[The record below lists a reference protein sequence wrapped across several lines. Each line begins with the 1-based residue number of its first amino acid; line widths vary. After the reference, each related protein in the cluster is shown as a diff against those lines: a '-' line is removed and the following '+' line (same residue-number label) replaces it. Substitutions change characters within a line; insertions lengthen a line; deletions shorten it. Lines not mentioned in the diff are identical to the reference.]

1 MAATAEVPYNDR
13 APQGGSDFL
22 RAEAREESYARQEP
36 AANNVKNGTLMNLHE
51 YQAKQLLREYG
62 IATPRGVVVEE
73 AARADAAAGELG
85 GEAWVVKAQIHAGGR
100 GKAGGVK
107 LVKSGAALKEAADAL
122 LGKKLVTYQNAPDGQ
137 MVSRLL
143 VEETLP
149 IAREI
154 YLSLTVDRESE
165 RVVLVASGSGGMEI
179 EEIARTAPE
188 KILRETCDPLLG
200 LQDFQCRSVA
210 FGLGLEGKQ
219 IGEFGKLAK
228 GLYRLFMASD
238 LSLVEINPLV
248 VTAAGEL
255 VALDCK
261 ISVDDNALFRRKA
274 LADMRDASQDDPKEA
289 AAREADLNYIALA
302 GNIGCMVNGAGL
314 AMATMDLIKLHGG
327 QPANFLDVGGGATA
341 ETVAKAFKII
351 LSDANVK
358 AILVNIFGGIMRCDI
373 IAEGIITAVKE
384 VGVKVPVVVRLEG
397 TNVDLGQKMLQES
410 GVGVISASDLTDAA
424 KRAVAAVA

>member
-1 MAATAEVPYNDR
+1 
-13 APQGGSDFL
+13 
-22 RAEAREESYARQEP
+22 
-36 AANNVKNGTLMNLHE
+36 MNLHE
-51 YQAKQLLREYG
+51 YQAKQVLREYG
-62 IATPRGVVVEE
+62 IATPRG
-73 AARADAAAGELG
+73 AAIDSATQADGAIAELG
-85 GEAWVVKAQIHAGGR
+85 GDAWVVKAQIHAGGR

-107 LVKSGAALKEAADAL
+107 LVKSREALMEAVDAL
-122 LGKKLVTYQNAPDGQ
+122 LGKNLVTCQNAPDGQ
-137 MVSRLL
+137 TVSRLL
-143 VEETLP
+143 IEETL
-149 IAREI
+149 AVVREL

-165 RVVLVASGSGGMEI
+165 RVALVASSAGGMEI
-179 EEIARTAPE
+179 EEVAQASPE
-188 KILRETCDPLLG
+188 KILKEFCDPLLG
-200 LQDFQCRSVA
+200 LQDFQCRALA
-210 FGLGLEGKQ
+210 FGLGLEGAQ

-228 GLYRLFMASD
+228 GLYRLFKDND
-238 LSLVEINPLV
+238 LSMVEINPLI
-248 VTAAGEL
+248 VTASGNL

-261 ISVDDNALFRRKA
+261 IGVDDNALFRRKK
-274 LADMRDASQDDPKEA
+274 LAEMNDASQIDPKEVA
-289 AAREADLNYIALA
+289 AKEYDLNYIALS

-341 ETVAKAFKII
+341 DTVAKAFKII

-384 VGVKVPVVVRLEG
+384 VGVKVPVIVRLEG
-397 TNVDLGQKMLQES
+397 TNVELGQKMLAES